1 MDIQNGCKMAYFKDM
16 SIGQISE
23 QHLEGVAF
31 EGCTFEKPLNEG
43 RISFYNVNFINCTFE
58 KPLNGDHLSFYNVKF
73 INCGSIPVQNWNT
86 LHLDGCEF
94 ENTSTSVSG
103 VGVVGL
109 SLE

>member
-1 MDIQNGCKMAYFKDM
+1 MDIQNGCKMSYFLNTKM
-16 SIGQISE
+16 GQVGGY
-23 QHLEGVAF
+23 LE
-31 EGCTFEKPLNEG
+31 
-43 RISFYNVNFINCTFE
+43 NVVFKGCTFE

-103 VGVVGL
+103 VGVVGF
-109 SLE
+109 SF